1 MPGGGTGVTT
11 NITTQDRPSTSTSGP
26 WVADGKKPASRLR
39 GTKRRRSIPHLLLGA
54 LLVLACAAAFLVV
67 SLNSGNK
74 ESVLALARPVAV
86 GQVLTTQDLK
96 QVSVAVDSGV
106 SVVDASQAASV
117 VGKTMSAS
125 LPAGALLTV
134 DMVSGAGVPAV
145 GQAIAALSLKAGQ
158 FPVEVSPGAHV
169 SVVFVPG
176 QAGAALAGPP
186 VPDSTTVW
194 PAVVTSVTSPPNQQI
209 TVVSVQLSQAA
220 ARQIAAVPAG
230 QLSIVMLPGSGQ

>member
-1 MPGGGTGVTT
+1 MTA
-11 NITTQDRPSTSTSGP
+11 NITQPDTDRRTTSASGP

-39 GTKRRRSIPHLLLGA
+39 GTKRRRSVPHLLLGA

-86 GQVLTTQDLK
+86 GQVLTAQDLK
-96 QVSVAVDSGV
+96 QVNVAVDPGV
-106 SVVDASQAASV
+106 SVVDVNQAAGV
-117 VGKTMSAS
+117 VGRTMSTS

-134 DMVSGAGVPAV
+134 DAVSGAGVPAA

-176 QAGAALAGPP
+176 QSGTALASPP
-186 VPDSTTVW
+186 TPDSTTAW
-194 PAVVTSVTSPPNQQI
+194 PAVVTSVTAPPNQQV
-209 TVVSVQLSQAA
+209 TVVSVQVSQAA

-230 QLSIVMLPGSGQ
+230 QLSIVMLPGGP

>member
-1 MPGGGTGVTT
+1 MTT
-11 NITTQDRPSTSTSGP
+11 NISTQPNSDRHTKSASGP
-26 WVADGKKPASRLR
+26 WVSDGKKPASRLR
-39 GTKRRRSIPHLLLGA
+39 GTKRRRSLPHLLLGA
-54 LLVLACAAAFLVV
+54 LLVLACASAFLLV
-67 SLNSGNK
+67 SLNSGNR

-86 GQVLTTQDLK
+86 GQVLTVQDLK
-96 QVSVAVDSGV
+96 QVNVAVDPGV
-106 SVVDASQAASV
+106 SVVDANQAVSV

-125 LPAGALLTV
+125 LPAGALLTLDAV
-134 DMVSGAGVPAV
+134 RGAGAPAT

-186 VPDSTTVW
+186 TPDSTMVW

-220 ARQIAAVPAG
+220 ARQVAAVPAG
-230 QLSIVMLPGSGQ
+230 QLSIVMLPGMGQ